1 MRLAILYNSDHQL
14 LEDDP
19 GREARE
25 DVARVASALAEALGR
40 GGTRAEP
47 LAVEGSRLDF
57 AEVLGRMQP
66 DLVINLC
73 ESLAADARGEMIVP
87 AVLEMLGLPYTGS
100 SALSLGLALHK
111 DKAKELLRARG
122 VSTPGFWRVDRLEQL
137 AEVALPFP
145 LIVKPAR
152 EDASVGVTAE
162 SVVDEPAALAR
173 AVETVLRTFHQ
184 PAMVE
189 QFIPGREIYVPL
201 LGNHPRRA
209 LPLTEIRFGSFFED
223 RPNIVSYRAKWE
235 ADSPEYLNTPSGT
248 CQLEDPVLEAR
259 LIRTAMEA
267 FAALDCQDYGRVDLR
282 LTPEGVPYVID
293 VNPNCDLHPEAGF
306 AKAARAAGIDYPALA
321 SRLVD
326 IALERAHGSG
336 HPSPRSK
343 GPRAA
348 RAAHPSDRN
357 LLAGGGDMRHRA
369 GGPRAHA
376 GQPRLP
382 DTGSGPGR

>member
-1 MRLAILYNSDHQL
+1 MHIAILYNRDHEH

-25 DVARVASALAEALGR
+25 DVTRVASALAEALSQD
-40 GGTRAEP
+40 GTRIEP

-57 AEVLGRMQP
+57 AEVLGRLRP

-111 DKAKELLRARG
+111 DKAKELLKARG

-137 AEVALPFP
+137 DEVALPYP

-152 EDASVGVTAE
+152 EDASVGVTAD
-162 SVVDEPAALAR
+162 SVVHDAAGLAR
-173 AVETVLRTFHQ
+173 AVEAVLRTFRQ

-201 LGNHPRRA
+201 LGNHPRQA
-209 LPLTEIRFGSFFED
+209 LPLTEIRFGSFFEG

-248 CQLEDPVLEAR
+248 CQLEDPELEAR
-259 LIRTAMEA
+259 LIHTAMDA

-282 LTPEGVPYVID
+282 VTPEGVPYVID
-293 VNPNCDLHPEAGF
+293 VNPNCDLHPDAGF

-321 SRLVD
+321 SRLVEL
-326 IALERAHGSG
+326 ALERAHGSG
-336 HPSPRSK
+336 HPLARNQ
-343 GPRAA
+343 GPRLA
-348 RAAHPSDRN
+348 RSAHQSDRN
-357 LLAGGGDMRHRA
+357 LLSGGGEDRHGAGGSLARA
-369 GGPRAHA
+369 E
-376 GQPRLP
+376 
-382 DTGSGPGR
+382 